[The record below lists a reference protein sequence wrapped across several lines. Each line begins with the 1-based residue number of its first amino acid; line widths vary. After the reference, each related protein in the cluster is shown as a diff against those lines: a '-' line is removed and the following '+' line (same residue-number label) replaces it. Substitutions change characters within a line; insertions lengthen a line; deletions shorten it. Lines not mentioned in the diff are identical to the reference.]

1 MGHSQTVRCC
11 LGGAEVDVG
20 NGLCM
25 RGLTERVFDHLTPA
39 TRVLV
44 AIGASLPFFFL
55 ILLGHGWVLAEP
67 STRVVVHPE
76 VMLALQGV
84 LVLAIA
90 LSLGIGWHAW
100 PRRQGT
106 EPLDGVTVLTCLVIG
121 LTYTAIA
128 VVAGTFTAPTGL
140 VLLGVLVIGLLLF
153 SMRPMAMAY
162 AVCTVVLVGHDIG
175 VQLGWWPYAPA
186 LTSRAFEGRVPFW
199 GYALWRN
206 AVLLSAAAV
215 VLPLILLLFGR
226 LDRAHARL
234 MRLSQTD
241 GLTGLANRRRF
252 MEVLQAEMVRRHR
265 TGRPLCLAL
274 IDLDHFKLVND
285 AHGHLAGD
293 AVLRELAT
301 LLITSVRVPS
311 DLPARLGGEEFALIL
326 PDTPLDEAQGACER
340 LRERVAAQVFQGD
353 GEPLRITISMGLAE
367 VHDDDM
373 GRALSEAD
381 RALYCAKAAG
391 RDRVSLATCCERGAV

>member
-1 MGHSQTVRCC
+1 
-11 LGGAEVDVG
+11 
-20 NGLCM
+20 M

-44 AIGASLPFFFL
+44 AIGASLPFFIL
-55 ILLGHGWVLAEP
+55 ILLGHGWVLTNP
-67 STRVVVHPE
+67 STRAVVQPG

-84 LVLAIA
+84 LALAVLLSASIA
-90 LSLGIGWHAW
+90 VHIW
-100 PRRQGT
+100 PRRQ
-106 EPLDGVTVLTCLVIG
+106 EPEPRDGSTLLACLVIG
-121 LTYTAIA
+121 LSYTTIA
-128 VVAGTFTAPTGL
+128 VLAGPFTAPTGL
-140 VLLGVLVIGLLLF
+140 VLLGVLAIGLLLF
-153 SMRPMAMAY
+153 SLRPMVIAY
-162 AVCTVVLVGHDIG
+162 VVCTAVLVGHDIG

-186 LTSRAFEGRVPFW
+186 LTSRIFEGREPFW

-206 AVLLSAAAV
+206 VVLCSAAAV

-252 MEVLQAEMVRRHR
+252 MEVLQAEMARRHR

-285 AHGHLAGD
+285 THGHLAGD

-301 LLITSVRVPS
+301 VLITSVRVPS

-326 PDTPLDEAQGACER
+326 PDTPLDEAQGVCER

-353 GEPLRITISMGLAE
+353 GEPLRITISMGLTE
-367 VHDDDM
+367 VQNDDI

-381 RALYCAKAAG
+381 RALYCAKTAG